1 MIAVWIFNYMLT
13 GSHDFFANE
22 TKYHGNRIR
31 DLVADL
37 NIDIILHHQYRDL

>member
-13 GSHDFFANE
+13 GSRDFFANE

-31 DLVADL
+31 GLVADL
-37 NIDIILHHQYRDL
+37 QY